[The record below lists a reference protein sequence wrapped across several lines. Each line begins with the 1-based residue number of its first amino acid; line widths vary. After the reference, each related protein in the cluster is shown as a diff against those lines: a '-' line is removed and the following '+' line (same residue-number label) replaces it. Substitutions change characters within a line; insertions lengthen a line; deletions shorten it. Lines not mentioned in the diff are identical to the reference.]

1 MSSPQPPQSRP
12 RLDVRGAVDLSAL
25 NRPATPPPG
34 TPGGLPKPGPYVVDV
49 DEASFADVV
58 RRSTQYP
65 VVVVLWATWSEVS
78 TGVVAQLA
86 AMCDDDAG
94 AWLLARVDA
103 EANPQIAQAF
113 GTQSVPAVVAV
124 LAGQPVPLFQGAPA
138 QAQVPQV
145 LDQVLAAAQ
154 ANGLTARVPAGA
166 VPDEP
171 DEPDEPA
178 EPPLPPLHQAAYDAL
193 VQGDTATAREA
204 YDQALR
210 ENPRD
215 AMARAGLA
223 QVGLLERTA
232 SADVAAVRAAGAAAP
247 TDVDAQLAVADV
259 DLLDGHVEDAFGRLV
274 ELVRTTRGD
283 ERERVR
289 LRLVDLFEVVGGE
302 DPRVVAARRALA
314 NALY

>member
-1 MSSPQPPQSRP
+1 MSQPSQSRP

-34 TPGGLPKPGPYVVDV
+34 TPGGLPKPGPYTVDV
-49 DEASFADVV
+49 DEASFGDLV
-58 RRSTQYP
+58 RRSTQVP

-78 TGVVAQLA
+78 ASVVAQLG
-86 AMCDDDAG
+86 AMSDEDQG
-94 AWLLARVDA
+94 KWLLARVDA

-113 GTQSVPAVVAV
+113 QAQSVPAVVAV

-138 QAQVPQV
+138 QAQVRQV

-154 ANGLTARVPAGA
+154 ANGITGTVTPGA
-166 VPDEP
+166 AAEEP
-171 DEPDEPA
+171 EEPE

-193 VQGDTATAREA
+193 TQDDLPGARAA
-204 YDQALR
+204 YEQALR

-223 QVGLLERTA
+223 QVGLIERTTNVDA
-232 SADVAAVRAAGAAAP
+232 RAVRAAAAAEP
-247 TDVDAQLAVADV
+247 TDVDAQLAVADL
-259 DLLDGHVEDAFGRLV
+259 DTLDGAIDDAFGRLID
-274 ELVRTTRGD
+274 LVRATRAD
-283 ERERVR
+283 DRERVR
-289 LRLVDLFEVVGGE
+289 LRLVDLFEVVGGD

-314 NALY
+314 SALY